1 MDLEQMDMARLAGR
15 VAVVTGAAG
24 GLGSAVCEDLV
35 LSGLKVAAIDCNRDG
50 LQVSA
55 YCHQREPPVLFQLS
69 RDILNRGGLMCMT
82 QALERK
88 LGPRAPAGSLHTLL
102 ADVAKEAELKPAFQ
116 WVEDNLGAV
125 AVVVNNAGIAPM
137 SSLEGR

>member
-35 LSGLKVAAIDCNRDG
+35 LSGLKVVAIDCNLDG

-55 YCHQREPPVLFQLS
+55 
-69 RDILNRGGLMCMT
+69 
-82 QALERK
+82 
-88 LGPRAPAGSLHTLL
+88 
-102 ADVAKEAELKPAFQ
+102 
-116 WVEDNLGAV
+116 
-125 AVVVNNAGIAPM
+125 
-137 SSLEGR
+137 